1 MARLSIRGPLSAK
14 RVHEPTA
21 DVTTIGRATTNT
33 IQIESPGTSR
43 EHCKIE
49 KTEAGYR
56 VVDCGSRNGTKINGN
71 KAESHDLRPGDVITV
86 GKHTLTFDPRESA
99 GEVDNLATMTLADG
113 ATDLGLGPPPEE
125 RASEPKKDDKVLR
138 ALMGFPQGDV
148 EAPEAEGGALKY
160 VVFVLVGLLVVGG
173 LAALLILKR
182 MKQDEAPAP
191 PGDTPA
197 PAATST
203 SDVATPDGAP
213 APDDAATS
221 TP

>member
-14 RVHEPTA
+14 RVHDLTD
-21 DVTTIGRATTNT
+21 DVTTVGRATTNT

-49 KTEAGYR
+49 KAETGYR

-71 KAESHDLRPGDVITV
+71 IVESHDLRPGDVITV

-125 RASEPKKDDKVLR
+125 RAPEPPKKDDKVLR
-138 ALMGFPQGDV
+138 ALMGFPQGDTEV
-148 EAPEAEGGALKY
+148 AEPEGGGALKY
-160 VVFVLVGLLVVGG
+160 VVIVLVGLLVVGG

-182 MKQDEAPAP
+182 MKAKNDSPAP
-191 PGDTPA
+191 EDAPT

-203 SDVATPDGAP
+203 P
-213 APDDAATS
+213 
-221 TP
+221 